1 MKSAVQLIV
10 LLACVFLCTSG
21 NPITKCRCIETI
33 PVVRRALIADVKV
46 YEPYPLCSKREVIVV
61 RKDNKV
67 FCLDQESNFTKR
79 LLEMVKR
86 KINVEGTLSKTT
98 AAATTAAATTQKAL
112 RSQPPQPAEEA
123 DLLAW
128 LTWDPTAN

>member
-1 MKSAVQLIV
+1 MKSVIQCIV
-10 LLACVFLCTSG
+10 LLACIAICTSH
-21 NPITKCRCIETI
+21 PLIKCRCIKTI
-33 PVVRRALIADVKV
+33 PAVRHHLIADIKV
-46 YEPYPLCSKREVIVV
+46 YEPNSFCSKREVIVV

>member
-1 MKSAVQLIV
+1 MKSVIQCIV
-10 LLACVFLCTSG
+10 LLACIAICTS
-21 NPITKCRCIETI
+21 NQLIKCRCIKTI
-33 PVVRRALIADVKV
+33 PAVRRHLIADIKV

-61 RKDNKV
+61 RKDNKE
-67 FCLDQESNFTKR
+67 FCLNPQSDFTKS
-79 LLEMVKR
+79 LLKT

>member
-46 YEPYPLCSKREVIVV
+46 YEPYPLCSKREVIANMT
-61 RKDNKV
+61 DNKQR
-67 FCLDQESNFTKR
+67 CLVPESNFTKR
-79 LLEMVKR
+79 LLR
-86 KINVEGTLSKTT
+86 DLKITTKTTTKTTTTTTTT
-98 AAATTAAATTQKAL
+98 AATTKSAATSSSVTRQ
-112 RSQPPQPAEEA
+112 
-123 DLLAW
+123 
-128 LTWDPTAN
+128 